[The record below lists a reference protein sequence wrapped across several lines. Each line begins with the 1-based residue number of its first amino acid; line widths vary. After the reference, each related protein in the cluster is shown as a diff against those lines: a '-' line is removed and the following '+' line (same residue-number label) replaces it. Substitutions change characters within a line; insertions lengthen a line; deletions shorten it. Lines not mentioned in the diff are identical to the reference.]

1 MIIRRE
7 IVGGV
12 GLGKDQV
19 INHFAALDLEVKK
32 IIGLIDDE
40 PIDLKLKVLYDLERE
55 GETEY

>member
-19 INHFAALDLEVKK
+19 INHFAALDLEAKK
-32 IIGLIDDE
+32 IIGLIDD
-40 PIDLKLKVLYDLERE
+40 
-55 GETEY
+55 